1 MKQIKTIVVV
11 GGSGF
16 IGSSLVPKLVSQG
29 YHVIIPTRRISHA
42 KHLQTL
48 PTVELVE
55 VKLFKAEQLEP
66 LIARADAVIN
76 LIGILHGRPGK
87 KTSIDLNND
96 PRYQAA
102 EDPYGPD
109 FGAMHVEFPKSLAE
123 LALKHKVKRFI
134 HVSAYGTHL
143 PRNKLPSMYLRSKAA
158 GERAIAGLIGL
169 NTTVF
174 RPSVIF
180 GEGDKF
186 LNMFAKMQILPIAVP
201 LARGDCKFQPIYVE
215 DLTSA
220 MANSVENAAT
230 YGKTYDI
237 LGPETFTLKELVK
250 LSGRLAGHSRPV
262 ISLPDFFGKLQASL
276 LEMLPGP
283 TIMSVDNFDSLAV
296 DNAAP
301 PGFVIAPELG
311 IAPQALS
318 TIAPTY
324 LSKHAA
330 RFSSERAHARR

>member
-1 MKQIKTIVVV
+1 MKQFKSILVV

-16 IGSSLVPKLVSQG
+16 IGSSLIPKLVDLG
-29 YHVIIPTRRISHA
+29 YHVIVPTRRLSHA

-55 VKLFKAEQLEP
+55 VKLTKAEQLEP
-66 LIARADAVIN
+66 LIARADAIIN

-87 KTSIDLNND
+87 KSAVDFNND

-109 FGAMHVEFPKSLAE
+109 FGAMHVEFPKTLAE
-123 LALKHKVKRFI
+123 LAIKHHVKRFI
-134 HVSAYGTHL
+134 HVSAYGAQL

-158 GERAIAGLIGL
+158 GERAINGLIGL
-169 NTTVF
+169 STTIF

-180 GEGDKF
+180 GKGDKF
-186 LNMFAKMQILPIAVP
+186 LNLFAKMQMLPIIVP
-201 LARGDCKFQPIYVE
+201 LARAECKFQPIYVE

-220 MANSVENAAT
+220 IAGCIENSVT
-230 YGKTYDI
+230 YGKTYDM
-237 LGPETFTLKELVK
+237 LGPETFTLRQLVS

-262 ISLPDFFGKLQASL
+262 IGLPDFFGKLQASL

-283 TIMSVDNFDSLAV
+283 KIMSVDNFDSLAV

-301 PGFVIAPELG
+301 AGFTLAPELG
-311 IAPQALS
+311 ITPQALS
-318 TIAPTY
+318 IIAPTY
-324 LSKHAA
+324 LSKTAA

>member
-1 MKQIKTIVVV
+1 
-11 GGSGF
+11 
-16 IGSSLVPKLVSQG
+16 
-29 YHVIIPTRRISHA
+29 
-42 KHLQTL
+42 L

-55 VKLFKAEQLEP
+55 VKLSKAEQLEP

-87 KTSIDLNND
+87 KSSIDLNSD

-186 LNMFAKMQILPIAVP
+186 LNMFAKMQRLPIAVP

-220 MANSVENAAT
+220 MANSIENTTT
-230 YGKTYDI
+230 YGKTYDL